1 MMKRNYFIICLIIIL
16 PMTHPLHSEE
26 KLTMKIQLGH
36 SAPVTDVAYSPDGRF
51 IITGGRDSTCI
62 LWDANTGMEM
72 RTFRTSI
79 GPSHW
84 INSVEFTPDGGEFLS
99 GARDGSMLLWDIKTG
114 EIVRRYENT
123 GSPVDSISLS
133 RDGKHILSGYGDGS
147 IRLWDLEKGEILRTI
162 KTTRGFTLVALSP
175 DEKHALSSSMNKS
188 IILWNI
194 KTGEKIRT
202 FNVDSNIDSIA
213 FHPEGKT
220 FVSGLWDGTVLIC
233 DITTGKALHT
243 LKEHSSR
250 ITAVDYS
257 ADGNY
262 MLSGSADGTLRLW
275 KAFSG
280 ELIRTMFGH
289 KVIHNNVNNQF
300 GITSAAFS
308 PDGNHAVTG
317 GWDAAAR
324 IWDLFGR
331 NEKYIF
337 SGSGGRKETSILIC
351 SPDGKTVLTGDYGG
365 TIKVRDISNWSE
377 IRSLKGDSKGILAF
391 DISPSGKHVLS
402 GSGDAS
408 LMLWDIQKGKLAHRF
423 KEHANSVTS
432 VAFFNSGKYAV
443 SGSSDG
449 TIILWDLNEKKK
461 IKTFSSSGGR
471 VTSLDVSYDGEY
483 ILSVYENE
491 TVQLWKVGSGKSE
504 RTYTEKD
511 SHIVKAEFI
520 PRDNSFALVSQRHIT
535 VKNYKM
541 NGNDKF
547 FNPPGLSA
555 IRAAAITFNGK
566 QLAAGL
572 SNGTVAEWDIRSGA
586 IIKTIK
592 HPSTRIYSLSYNPK
606 NNNII
611 IAYSNSDYTEYAVS
625 VIDSE
630 KGETINSFPDLPI
643 HDFMIPME
651 NGAKVLLISNR
662 GKTKILKLDLKTG
675 KGTYLHGIGNME
687 AISAAALSPK
697 EHFLLVGSRAGKI
710 NLIDL
715 EKGTIGSE
723 LSGHKDWVT
732 AIAFTPDGK
741 SALSAGIDGT
751 IKYRDLKTEEMVF
764 SLQEGASKEITSIAV
779 SPDGK
784 YAVIGSKTS
793 LDYDYYGNDYK
804 FISLWD
810 LEKKTRVKRHFE
822 NKNEIDKIAISP
834 NGKFLLTAGWD
845 RDLREHTVSL
855 FNLETGKKIQSF
867 SGHEKRIT
875 DAAFSPDG
883 RYVISGSSV
892 GMIIVWNIINGDRV
906 KTFLRHG
913 SSITGTGFTKDGKTV
928 ISSSSSSSWIHSSI
942 HVWDVLSPEAFKILS
957 GRSNPVQAAVISR
970 DGENAL
976 SGFSNKTIKL
986 WDLKQGKLSQN
997 LTGHSSPVRALQ
1009 FSPTGKTGISG
1020 SEDGVL
1026 NVWDLNS
1033 GKKIR
1038 TIETIE
1044 NGPYQTVADLSSEGG
1059 HLIKIGSDSDREFE
1073 LVNIIDNR
1081 VVKTFTGHQGEI
1093 LSLSYGGNDNF
1104 AVSGS
1109 MDGTM
1114 RIWNLQTAE
1123 WVAFMANEDGTEWL
1137 IFDSEGYWD
1146 SSPSGGYRIAMVKGL
1161 NCWHIDQFAVR
1172 NNRPDLIL
1180 KKLPGAKK
1188 ELIEHYYIQH
1198 LRRLYQLGLNEKT
1211 VSDDYHVPTVH
1222 ITESRKEG
1230 KHMKLSFSLKDSEV
1244 PLISYNIYINDVPL
1258 FGSYGKKI
1266 NNGNSPKKLQLREI
1280 IELTAGENKIEIS
1293 CINQNGAESYRTV
1306 LYETY
1311 DLSTNRNLYYIGFGV
1326 SEYRN
1331 SSLNLRYAHKDANDL
1346 RRMFESLKGRYQN
1359 VITRVFTNEEVTHEN
1374 IVGVKKL
1381 LENASV
1387 DDSVVLM
1394 ISGHGVHDRDEYA
1407 TYYFLTHE
1415 TDLEDLSGTAVR
1427 FEALEELLQGIPPRQ
1442 KLFLMDTCGSG
1453 EWEPDMLQ
1461 KVVSADSKS
1470 KGVWAR
1476 VPEEIA
1482 VTIPSDLQDE
1492 FSSSNKEIRTYLTD
1506 KNRYIYNDL
1515 LRRSGSIVFSSCRGD
1530 EVSYETS
1537 KYTNGIFTEY
1547 ILRAFAPAKDA
1558 GKVQAGDL
1566 NGDGRVSTQELQKYV
1581 IEGVSKETTS
1591 NPLLY
1596 PVPQNPT
1603 VDRDNIYV
1611 DFGF

>member
-16 PMTHPLHSEE
+16 PKTHPLHSEE

-36 SAPVTDVAYSPDGRF
+36 SAPVTAVAYSPDGRF
-51 IITGGRDSTCI
+51 IISGGRDSTCI
-62 LWDANTGMEM
+62 LWDANTGMEI
-72 RTFRTSI
+72 RTFLGHS
-79 GPSHW
+79 SW
-84 INSVEFTPDGGEFLS
+84 INSVAFTPGGMEFLS
-99 GARDGSMLLWDIKTG
+99 GANNGSMILWNIKTG
-114 EIVRRYENT
+114 EIIKKYDDIK
-123 GSPVDSISLS
+123 SSVDSISLS
-133 RDGKHILSGYGDGS
+133 QDGKHILSGYGDGS

-162 KTTRGFTLVALSP
+162 KTTRGFTIVALSP
-175 DEKHALSSSMNKS
+175 DGKHALSSSMNRS

-202 FNVDSNIDSIA
+202 FNVDSNIDAIA

-220 FVSGLWDGTVLIC
+220 FVSGLWDGTVLIR

-275 KAFSG
+275 NGLSG

-289 KVIHNNVNNQF
+289 KVIHNNGNNQF

-308 PDGNHAVTG
+308 PDGNNAVTG
-317 GWDAAAR
+317 GWDTTAR

-423 KEHANSVTS
+423 KEHTNSVTS

-449 TIILWDLNEKKK
+449 TIFLWDLNEKKK

-483 ILSVYENE
+483 ILSVHDNE
-491 TVQLWKVGSGKSE
+491 TVLLWSVGSGKSE
-504 RTYTEKD
+504 RNFTEKD
-511 SHIVKAEFI
+511 AHIVKAEFI

-541 NGNDKF
+541 NGNDKI

-555 IRAAAITFNGK
+555 IKAAAISCNGK

-592 HPSTRIYSLSYNPK
+592 HPSTRISSLTYTPIQS
-606 NNNII
+606 NII
-611 IAYSNSDYTEYAVS
+611 ITYSNSDYLEYAVS

-630 KGETINSFPDLPI
+630 KDYTNNSFPDLPI
-643 HDFMIPME
+643 HDFMLPME
-651 NGAKVLLISNR
+651 NGAKALLISNR
-662 GKTKILKLDLKTG
+662 GKTKILILDLKTG
-675 KGTYLHGIGNME
+675 KGTYLHEIGNIE

-697 EHFLLVGSRAGKI
+697 EHFVLVGSRTGKI

-715 EKGTIGSE
+715 EKGTIVSE
-723 LSGHKDWVT
+723 LPGHKDWVA
-732 AIAFTPDGK
+732 AIAFSPDGK
-741 SALSAGIDGT
+741 SFLSAEIDDT
-751 IKYRDLKTEEMVF
+751 IKYWDLKTEKLVF
-764 SLQEGASKEITSIAV
+764 TLQEGDNKEITSIAV

-784 YAVIGSKTS
+784 YAVIGSKTN
-793 LDYDYYGNDYK
+793 LDYGTEHK

-834 NGKFLLTAGWD
+834 GGKLLLIAGWD
-845 RDLREHTVSL
+845 RDLRKHTVSL

-867 SGHEKRIT
+867 TGHEKRIT
-875 DAAFSPDG
+875 EASFSPDG
-883 RYVISGSSV
+883 RYALSGSSD

-906 KTFLRHG
+906 KTFLHHG

-928 ISSSSSSSWIHSSI
+928 ISSSSSWTNNASIRIWDPLSSGA
-942 HVWDVLSPEAFKILS
+942 LKILS
-957 GRSNPVQAAVISR
+957 GGSSPVQAAAISR

-986 WDLKQGKLSQN
+986 WDLKQGMLSQN

-1038 TIETIE
+1038 TIKTVS
-1044 NGPYQTVADLSSEGG
+1044 PYQTAADLSSKGE
-1059 HLIKIGSDSDREFE
+1059 HLIKIGSNSSREFE

-1081 VVKTFTGHQGEI
+1081 VIKTFTGHQGNI

-1123 WVAFMANEDGTEWL
+1123 WVAFMANKDGTEWL

-1161 NCWHIDQFAVR
+1161 NCWHIDQFAAR

-1180 KKLPGAKK
+1180 KKLPNAEEK
-1188 ELIEHYYIQH
+1188 LIEYYYIQH

-1222 ITESRKEG
+1222 ITESRKDG
-1230 KHMKLSFSLKDSEV
+1230 KHMELSFSLKDSQV
-1244 PLISYNIYINDVPL
+1244 PLMSYNIYINDVPL

-1266 NNGNSPKKLQLREI
+1266 NDGNSPKELQLREI

-1293 CINQNGAESYRTV
+1293 CINQNGAESYRPV

-1331 SSLNLRYAHKDANDL
+1331 SSLNLRYAHKDADDL

-1359 VITRVFTNEEVTHEN
+1359 VITRVFTNEEVTREN
-1374 IVGVKKL
+1374 IAGVKKL

-1476 VPEEIA
+1476 VPEESA

-1547 ILRAFAPAKDA
+1547 ILRAFTPAKDA

-1596 PVPQNPT
+1596 PMPQNPT